1 MWNLSPRQWMNF
13 VFGSISFRQYLLR
26 TAWRATNMSIH
37 TSDANGEFHA
47 MSTLP
52 AYSQE
57 RFAELVADLAASHSR
72 EKALALDLLNLSQ
85 QQVMHTQEF
94 QHRLINGMQL
104 IVSLLSLQSRSAATP
119 EAAAQLSTA
128 ARRVAALGR
137 VHRQLHL
144 LDHQANVDLK
154 TYLQQLCQD
163 LSSLFF
169 EDGSDAVVIVE
180 GHEIRIASATAIP
193 LGFMVAELITNSA
206 KYARGKIV
214 VNLQSTSQ
222 GKVLSVTDDGPGL
235 PNGFDVERGKGLG
248 MKIIRSLAEEIGGK
262 FYAMP
267 SSRIPNSQVNGAQ
280 FVIAFK

>member
-1 MWNLSPRQWMNF
+1 
-13 VFGSISFRQYLLR
+13 
-26 TAWRATNMSIH
+26 MSIH
-37 TSDANGEFHA
+37 TSDANGEFHVF
-47 MSTLP
+47 STPEP
-52 AYSQE
+52 AYSRS
-57 RFAELVADLAASHSR
+57 RFEQLVADLAASHLR

-104 IVSLLSLQSRSAATP
+104 IVSLLSMQSRSAATP

-144 LDHQANVDLK
+144 LDQQANVDLK
-154 TYLQQLCQD
+154 NYLHQLCGD

-169 EDGSDAVVIVE
+169 EDGSDAVVVVE
-180 GHEIRIASATAIP
+180 GDEIRIASATAIP
-193 LGFMVAELITNSA
+193 LGLIVAELITNSA

-214 VNLQSTSQ
+214 VNLQSKSD
-222 GKVLSVTDDGPGL
+222 GKALSVTDDGPGL
-235 PNGFDVERGKGLG
+235 PDGFDVEHGKGLG
-248 MKIIRSLAEEIGGK
+248 MKIIRSLAKEIGGQ

-267 SSRIPNSQVNGAQ
+267 GSRSPESPLGGAQ
-280 FVIAFK
+280 FVVTFL